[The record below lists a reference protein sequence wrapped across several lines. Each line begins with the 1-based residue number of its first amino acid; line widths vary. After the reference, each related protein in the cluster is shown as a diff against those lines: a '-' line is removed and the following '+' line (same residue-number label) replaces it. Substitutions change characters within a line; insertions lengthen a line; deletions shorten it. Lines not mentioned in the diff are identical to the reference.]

1 MTDEAFAEAPWLL
14 PTFAV
19 LFGLVWG
26 SFLNVVIHR
35 LPRGQSL
42 VSPRSRCPSCGKEV
56 AAYDNVPLLS
66 YVVLGGRC
74 RHCKTRISVRYPF
87 VEASVAA
94 ASLASFLRH
103 GVSLEALVET
113 AFVAAMVALIFIDY
127 DHQILPNW
135 ITIPG
140 TILSLGYAPLREGLA
155 FSTSPWSILIWR
167 VVLSLAW
174 SLLGAV
180 VGAGLLFVV
189 SEVYLRVRRVEGL
202 GFGDVKMMAMVGA
215 FVGWKG
221 VLLTLFLGSLSGTL
235 VGILVLA
242 LRGGGLRTKLP
253 FGTFLGMGAIATV
266 YVGERLIGWYSGFF
280 Q

>member
-1 MTDEAFAEAPWLL
+1 MIDDALAQAPWLL
-14 PTFAV
+14 PAFAV

-35 LPRGQSL
+35 LPLGQSL

-56 AAYDNVPLLS
+56 AAYDNVPLVS

-74 RHCKTRISVRYPF
+74 RHCKASISLRYPL
-87 VEASVAA
+87 VEASVGA
-94 ASLASFLRH
+94 ASLASFVRQ
-103 GVSLEALVET
+103 GPSVAALAEL

-127 DHQILPNW
+127 DHQILPNS

-140 TILSLGYAPLREGLA
+140 TVAALAYAGWRCDLA
-155 FSTSPWSILIWR
+155 FSNC
-167 VVLSLAW
+167 
-174 SLLGAV
+174 LLGAAL
-180 VGAGLLFVV
+180 GGGLLFFV
-189 SEVYLRVRRVEGL
+189 SEVYFRLRKIEGL

-221 VLLTLFLGSLSGTL
+221 VLLTLFLGSLSGTAVGL
-235 VGILVLA
+235 VVLVV
-242 LRGGGLRTKLP
+242 RGGDLRTKLP

-266 YVGERLIGWYSGFF
+266 YVGGALIAWYSGLF
-280 Q
+280 